1 MTNVIDIPWYAN
13 GFRGDKLEAALRDVG
28 PTALR
33 YGASAWAVHRSRDDR
48 YRFSQTAQF
57 ENKLDFERWWAGPE
71 MTEFRAI
78 TSGWYQVPV
87 FYAWHDLVGE
97 GRVSPEPPHRNGGSN
112 GDHPNGNGHAPEPGN
127 GAPLEAPSLN

>member
-1 MTNVIDIPWYAN
+1 MASVVDIPWYAN
-13 GFRGDKLEAALRDVG
+13 GFRGNKLEAALRDVG

-33 YGASAWAVHRSRDDR
+33 YGATAWAVHRSRDDR
-48 YRFSQTAQF
+48 YKFTQIAHF
-57 ENKLDFERWWAGPE
+57 EDKLDFERWWSGPE

-87 FYAWHDLVGE
+87 FYAWNDLIGE

-112 GDHPNGNGHAPEPGN
+112 GGGPNGHTPTPDPDREAT
-127 GAPLEAPSLN
+127 LEAIADR

>member
-1 MTNVIDIPWYAN
+1 MASVVDIPWYAN

-33 YGASAWAVHRSRDDR
+33 YGATAWAVHRSRDDR
-48 YRFSQTAQF
+48 YKFTQIAHF
-57 ENKLDFERWWAGPE
+57 EDKLDFERWWSGPE

-87 FYAWHDLVGE
+87 FYAWNDLIGE

-112 GDHPNGNGHAPEPGN
+112 VGGPNGHTPTPDPDREAT
-127 GAPLEAPSLN
+127 LEAIADR

>member
-1 MTNVIDIPWYAN
+1 MASVVDIPWYAN

-33 YGASAWAVHRSRDDR
+33 YCATAWAVHRSRDDR
-48 YRFSQTAQF
+48 YKFTQIAHF
-57 ENKLDFERWWAGPE
+57 EEKLDFERWWSGPE

-87 FYAWHDLVGE
+87 FYAWNDLIGE

-112 GDHPNGNGHAPEPGN
+112 GGGPNGHTPTPDPDREAT
-127 GAPLEAPSLN
+127 LEAIADR